1 MNRRTTFILSLI
13 TFLLLTG
20 CSKNDNKPEYREE
33 LDNDKKEVLA
43 ISSYSNYA
51 WSVQEN
57 KTVIFNDGTIYY
69 WDFNGS
75 IEDIIDLDK
84 GNTKVFMLE
93 NGKKLD
99 IKVTNKDLEKIE
111 KEIKNVE
118 KIDGQKCLG
127 ADQGTHGIYVVKNGK
142 EIAIEI
148 TGDCES
154 KDKKYENIV
163 NIIKKYV
170 R

>member
-118 KIDGQKCLG
+118 KREWQKCLG

>member
-1 MNRRTTFILSLI
+1 VNRRTTFILSLI

-118 KIDGQKCLG
+118 KR
-127 ADQGTHGIYVVKNGK
+127 
-142 EIAIEI
+142 E
-148 TGDCES
+148 
-154 KDKKYENIV
+154 
-163 NIIKKYV
+163 
-170 R
+170 